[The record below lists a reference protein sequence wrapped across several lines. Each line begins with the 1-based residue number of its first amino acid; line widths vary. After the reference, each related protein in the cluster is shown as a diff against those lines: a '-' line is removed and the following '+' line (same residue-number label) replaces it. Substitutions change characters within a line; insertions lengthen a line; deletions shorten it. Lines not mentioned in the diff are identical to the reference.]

1 MKTFSAVKL
10 GLGVSLV
17 TLLVTSGPVQA
28 EGDLTPLSDGK
39 PAPSWKIKRHAQGGV
54 VELVT
59 GNDSGSLST
68 MCTDEACGVFVE
80 PQAGCIP
87 GASYPVLINSS
98 KRVGVV
104 PTRCAVIPRA
114 ASDEG
119 VRYVVMFRE
128 QNAMFQAMLEEMD
141 LSIAFP
147 TQAGAMNVINVAM
160 GGVRDMLASVLPNL
174 ADVASNMGVGK
185 AKAPE
190 SPLEQLHWSQSPTR
204 KLYGYDIA
212 AGVAVTWTY

>member
-1 MKTFSAVKL
+1 MNINTVTNL
-10 GLGVSLV
+10 GLALTLV

-39 PAPSWKIKRHAQGGV
+39 PAPSWEIKRHAEGGV
-54 VELVT
+54 VELIT

-104 PTRCAVIPRA
+104 PTRCAMIPKA
-114 ASDEG
+114 ASAEG

-147 TQAGAMNVINVAM
+147 TQGGEMNVIKVVM
-160 GGVRDMLASVLPNL
+160 TGVRDMLASVLPNL
-174 ADVASNMGVGK
+174 ADVASNMGVQQSSG
-185 AKAPE
+185 
-190 SPLEQLHWSQSPTR
+190 SPLEQLEWSQNVGER
-204 KLYGYDIA
+204 LYGYDIA
-212 AGVAVTWTY
+212 GGVSVNWAN

>member
-1 MKTFSAVKL
+1 MNTYKAVKL
-10 GLGVSLV
+10 SFGVTLV

-28 EGDLTPLSDGK
+28 EGDLTPLSDGT
-39 PAPSWKIKRHAQGGV
+39 PAPSWEIKRHAEGGV

-68 MCTDEACGVFVE
+68 MCTDDACGVFVE

-87 GASYPVLINSS
+87 GASYPLLINSS

-104 PTRCAVIPRA
+104 PTRCAMIPTA
-114 ASDEG
+114 ASGEG

-147 TQAGAMNVINVAM
+147 TQSGDMNVINVAM
-160 GGVRDMLASVLPNL
+160 SGVRDMLASVLPNL
-174 ADVASNMGVGK
+174 PEVASNMGVQQS
-185 AKAPE
+185 PS
-190 SPLEQLHWSQSPTR
+190 SPLEQLEWSQSVGER
-204 KLYGYDIA
+204 LYGYDIA
-212 AGVAVTWTY
+212 GGVSVNWTY